1 MSETMLTNLY
11 PIEILSDPITIRRLP
26 YQDGLLEKLRSQFN
40 STHSFFRSDDYVYI
54 SHMEGQAQNIGEEV
68 TINVKDNH
76 RIVSL
81 LIKHLFF
88 RTFRASHP
96 KYLPESFYPF
106 RIVSRMSGKDLIR
119 DLLPDDLKDI
129 LGYKEF
135 ITIHLREIHEQS
147 DQSIFCF
154 AIEISHRWIFSRSL
168 AKLIKEGYN
177 PVEHAVRK
185 SEPIPG
191 LKGVLAP
198 DETLIGILKE
208 VNGDT
213 TIVETNEGQE
223 TYKTDELY
231 LTKSRTDI
239 GSYLTFRLGERQ
251 AKRIFDRIFYQGP
264 ERLSPENMQNEI
276 QNIADSIGK
285 LSYRNSH
292 GFSFKIDM
300 DPFTPSNRIPIEPTS
315 CIFDPTPG
323 CSNEV
328 AIRGLAQH
336 GPYDSRSFDTKT
348 PHILV
353 ICMKSTRGSVTSF
366 LGKLVDGMPQSNF
379 YRRGFKDL
387 FRLYS
392 VTFKIEEAD
401 ERTPEK
407 FEDAIAHAL
416 ASGETFDLAIIEG
429 DEQVAGLAPNSNPYY
444 RSKAKLMN
452 AGLPVQGIRTATFRD
467 RDDLLQYKLAP
478 LALQLYAKLGGVPW
492 VLPAT
497 QNIDREI
504 IVGIGNR
511 LIRRNP
517 FAGAEQSR
525 IVGLTTFFSGDGQYL
540 LGQQLTDVPYEKYF
554 DELLRS
560 LENSINSLAEE
571 YGWEQGDTVRI
582 IFHIF
587 KPIKDIEA
595 EVVNELVSKYTQFTI
610 RFAFVTISERHPYQ
624 IFSNVIE
631 NNKYQVVEPKRGAN
645 FLVDDLTCVM
655 QLLGREDR
663 KSRFHKFSNPV
674 QIRIHDSS
682 TYQDIV
688 FVCQQIQHFCYMSW
702 RNLNPI
708 HTPVTILYANLIAK
722 LSSNLKQVNGW
733 NPDVINTQFRNKKW
747 FL

>member
-1 MSETMLTNLY
+1 MSETISTNLY
-11 PIEILSDPITIRRLP
+11 LIEILSDPIIIRRLP
-26 YQDGLLEKLRSQFN
+26 YQEGLLKELRSQFN
-40 STHSFFRSDDYVYI
+40 STHSFFRNDDYIYI
-54 SHMEGQAQNIGEEV
+54 SHMEGQAQDIGEKV
-68 TINVKDNH
+68 TINAKDNS
-76 RIVSL
+76 RIVSS

-88 RTFRASHP
+88 RTFRKNYP
-96 KYLPESFYPF
+96 RYLPESFYPF
-106 RIVSRMSGKDLIR
+106 RIVSRRPGKDIIRGLI
-119 DLLPDDLKDI
+119 PDDLKDI

-147 DQSIFCF
+147 DQSVFCF
-154 AIEISHRWIFSRSL
+154 TIEISHRWIFNKSI
-168 AKLIKEGYN
+168 AELIEEGYN
-177 PVEHAVRK
+177 PMGQAVQK

-191 LKGVLAP
+191 LKGVLSP

-208 VNGDT
+208 TNDNT
-213 TIVETNEGQE
+213 AIVETNEGQE
-223 TYKTDELY
+223 THKTDELY
-231 LTKSRTDI
+231 LRRSRTNI
-239 GSYLTFRLGERQ
+239 GSYLSCRLGVRQ
-251 AKRIFDRIFYQGP
+251 AKRIFNHIFHQGP
-264 ERLSPENMQNEI
+264 ERLSPANMLNEI
-276 QNIADSIGK
+276 QHIANSIGR
-285 LSYRNSH
+285 LSYRNSQ
-292 GFSFKIDM
+292 GFSFKIDN
-300 DPFTPSNRIPIEPTS
+300 DPFTPSNRISIEPTS

-323 CSNEV
+323 CSNEIV
-328 AIRGLAQH
+328 FRGLAQH
-336 GPYDSRSFDTKT
+336 GPYDSGNFDTKT

-353 ICMKSTRGSVTSF
+353 ICLKSTRGSVSSF
-366 LGKLVDGMPQSNF
+366 LGKLVDGIPQSNF

-387 FRLYS
+387 FRLHS

-401 ERTPEK
+401 KRAPEA
-407 FEDAIAHAL
+407 FEEAIVRAL
-416 ASGETFDLAIIEG
+416 ASGEAFDLAIVEG
-429 DEQVAGLAPNSNPYY
+429 DEQVVGLDPNLNPYY

-452 AGLPVQGIRTATFRD
+452 AGLPVQGIRTATLRD
-467 RDDLLQYKLAP
+467 GDGSLQYKLAP

-492 VLPAT
+492 VLPST

-517 FAGAEQSR
+517 FAGTEQSR

-540 LGQQLTDVPYEKYF
+540 LGRQLTDVPYEGYF

-631 NNKYQVVEPKRGAN
+631 NNKPLIVEPKRGTN

-663 KSRFHKFSNPV
+663 KSKFHKFSDPV
-674 QIRIHDSS
+674 QVRIHESS

-722 LSSNLKQVNGW
+722 LSSNLKRVNGW
-733 NPDVINTQFRNKKW
+733 NPDVINARFRNKKW

>member
-1 MSETMLTNLY
+1 MPRIIAES
-11 PIEILSDPITIRRLP
+11 
-26 YQDGLLEKLRSQFN
+26 FH
-40 STHSFFRSDDYVYI
+40 HSSSI
-54 SHMEGQAQNIGEEV
+54 C
-68 TINVKDNH
+68 
-76 RIVSL
+76 
-81 LIKHLFF
+81 FF
-88 RTFRASHP
+88 RTFRKNYP
-96 KYLPESFYPF
+96 QYLPESFYTF
-106 RIVSRMSGKDLIR
+106 RIVSRRPGKDIIR
-119 DLLPDDLKDI
+119 DLIPDDLKDI

-147 DQSIFCF
+147 DQSVFCF
-154 AIEISHRWIFSRSL
+154 TIEISHRWIFSKSI
-168 AKLIKEGYN
+168 AELIEEGYN
-177 PVEHAVRK
+177 PMGQAVQK

-208 VNGDT
+208 TNDNT
-213 TIVETNEGQE
+213 AIVETNEGQE
-223 TYKTDELY
+223 THKTDELY
-231 LTKSRTDI
+231 LRRSRTNI
-239 GSYLTFRLGERQ
+239 GSYLSCRLGVRQ
-251 AKRIFDRIFYQGP
+251 AKHIFNHIFHQGP
-264 ERLSPENMQNEI
+264 ERLSPANMLNEI
-276 QNIADSIGK
+276 QNIANSIGR
-285 LSYRNSH
+285 LSYRNSQ
-292 GFSFKIDM
+292 GFSFKIDN
-300 DPFTPSNRIPIEPTS
+300 DPFTPSNRISIEPTS

-323 CSNEV
+323 CSNEIV
-328 AIRGLAQH
+328 FRGLAQH
-336 GPYDSRSFDTKT
+336 GPYDSGNFDTKT

-353 ICMKSTRGSVTSF
+353 ICLKSTRGSVSSF
-366 LGKLVDGMPQSNF
+366 LGKLVDGIPQSNF

-387 FRLYS
+387 FRLHS

-401 ERTPEK
+401 KRAPEA
-407 FEDAIAHAL
+407 FEEAIVRAL
-416 ASGETFDLAIIEG
+416 ASGEAFDLAIVEG
-429 DEQVAGLAPNSNPYY
+429 DEPVVGLDPNSNPYY

-452 AGLPVQGIRTATFRD
+452 AGLLVQGIRTATLRD
-467 RDDLLQYKLAP
+467 GDGSLQYKLAP

-492 VLPAT
+492 VLPST

-517 FAGAEQSR
+517 FAGTEQSR

-540 LGQQLTDVPYEKYF
+540 LGRQLTDVPYEGYF

-571 YGWEQGDTVRI
+571 YGWERGDTVRI

-631 NNKYQVVEPKRGAN
+631 NNKPLIVEPKRGTN

-663 KSRFHKFSNPV
+663 KSKFHKFSDPV
-674 QIRIHDSS
+674 QVRIHESS

-722 LSSNLKQVNGW
+722 LSSNLKRVNGW
-733 NPDVINTQFRNKKW
+733 NPDVINARFRNKKW